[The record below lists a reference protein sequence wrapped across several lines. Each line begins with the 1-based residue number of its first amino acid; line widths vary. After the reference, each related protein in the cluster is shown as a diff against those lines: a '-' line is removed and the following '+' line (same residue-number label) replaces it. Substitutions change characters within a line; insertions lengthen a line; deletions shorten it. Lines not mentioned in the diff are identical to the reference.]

1 MHETPN
7 PKPLEGASAP
17 KICPKCQD
25 LIDRRVCGMC
35 AECWYGAQ
43 PKRDAQAPA
52 ATPGEVEAT
61 ICYGCGTC
69 GKEKIEPPAISCCP
83 ERKIVTVQ
91 EAAQRAANDSL
102 KVRDMVATWIF
113 DALAALPDS
122 PAPQAPGA
130 APIPMILYCPH
141 CHYQHI
147 DEGQWATQA
156 RPHRKHVCASCG
168 FTFKPAM
175 VATVGVRE
183 IPHHAPKGD
192 LPPGA
197 APGAGDLEELAE
209 AVHDAYLE
217 TCASLGWSV
226 KPENQVPYSALTE
239 DSKELDRAS
248 VRAVLAHLR
257 STPQK
262 AGRMEAIGR
271 LADSL
276 PHSQEADK
284 AVAKLISRF
293 ESGKSSPIEPQQAAP
308 SSLPQGADMRIA
320 LENLLATYIRLAE
333 SGDAGNW
340 DYEKEAEVIAA
351 RAALA
356 APTQKEGDPTP

>member
-113 DALAALPDS
+113 DALAALPES
-122 PAPQAPGA
+122 PAPQGLDPRETEWAFRDGFYAGA
-130 APIPMILYCPH
+130 KYMGWRDSDAAGCDAQIG
-141 CHYQHI
+141 
-147 DEGQWATQA
+147 EANTKSWEA
-156 RPHRKHVCASCG
+156 RCA
-168 FTFKPAM
+168 
-175 VATVGVRE
+175 R
-183 IPHHAPKGD
+183 
-192 LPPGA
+192 
-197 APGAGDLEELAE
+197 
-209 AVHDAYLE
+209 
-217 TCASLGWSV
+217 
-226 KPENQVPYSALTE
+226 
-239 DSKELDRAS
+239 
-248 VRAVLAHLR
+248 LR
-257 STPQK
+257 STPQQ
-262 AGRMEAIGR
+262 AAP
-271 LADSL
+271 A
-276 PHSQEADK
+276 
-284 AVAKLISRF
+284 
-293 ESGKSSPIEPQQAAP
+293 ESGTGDILDDMAKALAFVSAGLPAP
-308 SSLPQGADMRIA
+308 SSLPQQAVKG
-320 LENLLATYIRLAE
+320 E
-333 SGDAGNW
+333 
-340 DYEKEAEVIAA
+340 
-351 RAALA
+351 
-356 APTQKEGDPTP
+356 P